1 MTYAKT
7 TWTDRIVQNPLTY
20 TQQTNADGTITLI
33 PAEGTVT
40 QTGTPITAD
49 ALNNMENGIADA
61 LPMTGGGTVVGDVDI
76 QGQLTSEG
84 EAHFAY
90 TTGAYV
96 DPRPNVRQALKIAG
110 GLATDNLYIGDAK
123 FFIGHDVN
131 GGIIFAPDSGNGRY
145 TLYCDQNQYFNF
157 DDGYGASILSSG
169 WVRLVFHQAAGD
181 NTFRIESISGGPAN
195 LIVASVNGSSDRKM
209 KKNIKPVTA
218 PALDIVNATKIYN
231 YHFDEEDDTEIPART
246 GVLAD
251 EAPKEI
257 VGDNEKSINLYNM
270 ISLAWKAIQELTD
283 EIAALKN
290 PNKGGKGGGGGK
302 P

>member
-7 TWTDRIVQNPLTY
+7 TWSDRIVQNPLTY

-40 QTGTPITAD
+40 QTGTPITAA

-76 QGQLTSEG
+76 QGQLMSEG

-90 TTGAYV
+90 QVGGYV
-96 DPRPNVRQALKIAG
+96 DPRPNVRQALKVTG
-110 GLATDNLYIGDAK
+110 GLATDNIYIGDAK
-123 FFIGHDVN
+123 FFIGHDTN
-131 GGIIFAPDSGNGRY
+131 GGILFAPDGGSGQGRY

-181 NTFRIESISGGPAN
+181 STFRIESISGGPAN
-195 LIVASVNGSSDRKM
+195 LIVATINGSSDRAL
-209 KKNIKPVTA
+209 KKNIQEFEDS
-218 PALDIVNATKIYN
+218 ALDNIKSTKIYN
-231 YHFDEEDDTEIPART
+231 FHFQDDDEELTPART

-251 EAPKEI
+251 EIPDCIRGEGKT
-257 VGDNEKSINLYNM
+257 VNINNM
-270 ISLAWKAIQELTD
+270 LALAWKAIQELSD
-283 EIAALKN
+283 EIEELK
-290 PNKGGKGGGGGK
+290 KQKSGSKK
-302 P
+302 